1 MDLCVVL
8 VYIFA
13 GILLL
18 SQGAAKRLVECHVN
32 SLRDFCGFAQDGRDS
47 FDWSIKRWHID
58 VKRDV
63 KRQAERPEA
72 EDPHG
77 FYFSASMPKTGRA
90 GQNAILHTPYY
101 RVSTRSTLSIRFQLR
116 IDTSDETRLN
126 LYVSQ
131 TGSRKARIYS
141 SRSRGRGWFG
151 QFRNIT
157 VQGQFRIS
165 FEAVLSSSIKSA
177 VLFDDVE
184 LDVFPQSIQTGNHG
198 NTIPERTVAPILPVT
213 MVTNDSGDGKNDETN
228 DALPMCFIIAFIST
242 TLLVVFLIMCC
253 VLGVYAA
260 KTNSFNRQFGHNYE
274 VIYAEQST
282 THTSMESSLQLSLR
296 RQRHRTRTATTTRSS
311 TSRLMQR
318 ISCSMSS
325 SRLSNQSSIYAEI
338 AETDCDGESHHDGAN
353 NGQVELFFVG
363 DGSPGT
369 AFQNSF
375 FSTLST
381 TSSEE
386 TMIQEPLA
394 LNIPEKSERHCFCR
408 ISPKN
413 RKTIGR
419 LQRYRGVGRHRKL
432 ILVGLITLYMREVL
446 MNVTILPL
454 QQAVKQ

>member
-260 KTNSFNRQFGHNYE
+260 KTNRYTIRDITQQIAQRLNKKSN
-274 VIYAEQST
+274 
-282 THTSMESSLQLSLR
+282 ESAPLYTQTL
-296 RQRHRTRTATTTRSS
+296 
-311 TSRLMQR
+311 
-318 ISCSMSS
+318 
-325 SRLSNQSSIYAEI
+325 
-338 AETDCDGESHHDGAN
+338 D
-353 NGQVELFFVG
+353 GQVVHRERYDHLV
-363 DGSPGT
+363 
-369 AFQNSF
+369 
-375 FSTLST
+375 TLSSYDRLDRQNFT
-381 TSSEE
+381 ASTDN
-386 TMIQEPLA
+386 LA
-394 LNIPEKSERHCFCR
+394 
-408 ISPKN
+408 
-413 RKTIGR
+413 TIT
-419 LQRYRGVGRHRKL
+419 K
-432 ILVGLITLYMREVL
+432 
-446 MNVTILPL
+446 
-454 QQAVKQ
+454 